1 MLSTHKQVPIFTI
14 IVAVFNGRE
23 TLKRCLESFIHQT
36 YPEKELIVIDGGSDD
51 GSVEIIQAYQDQ
63 ITYWESQ
70 PDRGLA
76 HAWNKALDKAAGDW
90 IYFLGCDDY
99 LWSNDTL
106 ELVANFIQEI
116 SEPVKLIHGK
126 VVRFLPNGEL
136 LDTQGQPWQEMQ
148 KKFMNLMA
156 IHHQSVFQHKSL
168 FEDYSYFDESF
179 RLTCDYELLLR
190 SLKQENPVFI
200 NEVIAGVFLG
210 GMANRAM
217 NRLKFFREISRAIK
231 KLDAPVSPLLLV
243 FCYIRIYIRMTL
255 TIILGEETT
264 DKFSFFILKLG
275 NHLPR

>member
-156 IHHQSVFQHKSL
+156 IHHQSVFQ
-168 FEDYSYFDESF
+168 
-179 RLTCDYELLLR
+179 
-190 SLKQENPVFI
+190 QENPVFI

-231 KLDAPVSPLLLV
+231 KLDAPVSPWLLV